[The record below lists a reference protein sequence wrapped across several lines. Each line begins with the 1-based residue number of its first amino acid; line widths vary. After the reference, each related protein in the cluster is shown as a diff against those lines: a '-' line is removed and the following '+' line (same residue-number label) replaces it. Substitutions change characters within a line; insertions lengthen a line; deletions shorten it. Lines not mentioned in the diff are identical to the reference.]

1 MYLSSQVPGASPRS
15 PGSWG
20 MGPNGQACPPV
31 EAGSKAV
38 GWEESEAFRA
48 KHWKF
53 SVVFSQAHAWL
64 IMNQMQLD
72 LSRECV
78 PEAIHR
84 RPQELCGE

>member
-1 MYLSSQVPGASPRS
+1 MAKPVHS
-15 PGSWG
+15 
-20 MGPNGQACPPV
+20 V
-31 EAGSKAV
+31 EAEVKLLV
-38 GWEESEAFRA
+38 GRSLRPSRA

-84 RPQELCGE
+84 RPQELCGEDRVGPVH